1 MRGTIADR
9 NVALHL
15 AIRILPVSDGS
26 DTEAS
31 RQSPHPTY
39 ARHGQ
44 TEMARFQL
52 TAAMAYSRRQD
63 RVLPPTRRYC

>member
-15 AIRILPVSDGS
+15 AIRILPVSEGS

-31 RQSPHPTY
+31 R
-39 ARHGQ
+39 RL
-44 TEMARFQL
+44 L
-52 TAAMAYSRRQD
+52 T
-63 RVLPPTRRYC
+63 LPMPDVGRLRWRDFN